1 VDIVASFNRKSSFTR
16 FFNMIVYTFRST
28 G

>member
-1 VDIVASFNRKSSFTR
+1 MYISSRKSSFTR
-16 FFNMIVYTFRST
+16 FY